1 MELRPLDTSQESL
14 IRYQQLFSAV
24 FPAHPKFSPSA
35 LHWLYAQNPDGEAV
49 GCDAYDGDRLAAHY
63 ACIPTRSRVHGKI
76 VKGLLSLNTSTHPDY
91 QGQGLFPKLA
101 KKTYE
106 KAAELGFDHVQGAAN
121 AQSTPLYIKKLGFR
135 EIRQVDALVGFGG
148 LGVDL
153 EAASRDA
160 EYEQVWSGDALR
172 WRMQN
177 PNNPVRASATKDGW
191 SFHARSFSK
200 FVPAYGELGNA
211 TISGVPMHDE
221 MVGRAPL
228 SAMRLYIG
236 LVPGS
241 AGKPKGYFSIPE
253 RLKPSP
259 LNFLFQSFHD
269 SSINID
275 PESIHYTFLDF
286 DAY

>member
-14 IRYQQLFSAV
+14 LRYQQLFDAA
-24 FPAHPKFSPSA
+24 FGPYPKFSPSA
-35 LHWLYAQNPDGEAV
+35 LHWLYARNPDGEAV
-49 GCDAYDGDRLAAHY
+49 GFDAYDGDRLAAHY
-63 ACIPTRSRVHGKI
+63 ACIPTRTRVHGK
-76 VKGLLSLNTSTHPDY
+76 VVRGLLSLNTSTHPDY

-106 KAAELGFDHVQGAAN
+106 AAAEMGFDHVQGAAN
-121 AQSTPLYIKKLGFR
+121 AQSTPGFIKKLGFR
-135 EIRQVDALVGFGG
+135 EIRQVDALVGFGR

-177 PNNPVRASATKDGW
+177 PNNPVRASAIKDGW
-191 SFHARSFSK
+191 SFHSRSFSK
-200 FVPAYGELGNA
+200 LVPAYAELGNA

-228 SAMRLYIG
+228 SAMRLYLG
-236 LVPGS
+236 LLPRS

-253 RLKPSP
+253 RFKPSP

-269 SSINID
+269 SSLRID
-275 PESIHYTFLDF
+275 ADSIHYTFLDF

>member
-14 IRYQQLFSAV
+14 IRYQELFSAA
-24 FPAHPKFSPSA
+24 FSPHPKFSAQA

-49 GCDAYDGDRLAAHY
+49 GYDAYDGDRLAAHY
-63 ACIPTRSRVHGKI
+63 ACIPTRTRVHGKI
-76 VKGLLSLNTSTHPDY
+76 VRGVLSLNTSTHPDY
-91 QGQGLFPKLA
+91 QGQGLFGKLT

-106 KAAELGFDHVQGAAN
+106 AAAEQGFDHVQGAAN
-121 AQSTPLYIKKLGFR
+121 AQSTPLFIKKLGFR
-135 EIRQVDALVGFGG
+135 EIRQVDALVGFGR

-153 EAASRDA
+153 DAASRDA
-160 EYEQVWSGDALR
+160 DYEQVWSGDALR

-177 PNNPVRASATKDGW
+177 PNNPVRASATKEGW
-191 SFHARSFSK
+191 SFHANSFSK
-200 FVPAYGELGNA
+200 FVPAYGELGSA
-211 TISGVPMHDE
+211 SISGVPMHDE
-221 MVGRAPL
+221 MVTRAPL

-236 LVPGS
+236 LVPNS

-253 RLKPSP
+253 RFKPSP

-269 SSINID
+269 SSITID
-275 PESIHYTFLDF
+275 PEGIHYTFLDF